1 MNYFK
6 KERSAANTSN
16 TNSSH
21 SGGAILT
28 RPRSQST
35 RSSNSTN
42 GTRTIDSSHKITLT
56 EPLIQKDTWS
66 ADTQTALLNLDEYK
80 AAKHWKELKNDLK
93 KYVAKMKSDAISKK
107 FEIDIKIIGR

>member
-16 TNSSH
+16 TNSSP

-28 RPRSQST
+28 RPRTQST

-107 FEIDIKIIGR
+107 FEIDI